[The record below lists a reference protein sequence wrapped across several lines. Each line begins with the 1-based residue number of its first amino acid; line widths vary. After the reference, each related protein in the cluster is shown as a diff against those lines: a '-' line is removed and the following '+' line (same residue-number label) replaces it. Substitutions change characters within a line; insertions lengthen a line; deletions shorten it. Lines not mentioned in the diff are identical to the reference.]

1 MLCFIAVS
9 YAVALMLPWPW
20 ALAAGVAC
28 GVRLRTR
35 RFEIGTG
42 VCCVLAAALGACD
55 RPAPAAPSRSEPAT
69 LRGWIAS
76 RPERAGS
83 RWRALLALEAEPER
97 LALWSRRQ
105 PPPYGTRVRATGVR
119 RAAHPARHFHARGES
134 ATLAASGAAAFLDV
148 ETFEVLPGTRGATA
162 RRTVL
167 EPLRTAVQRA
177 FVLHL
182 APREA
187 ALLAALVIG
196 IRDDVDAATQ
206 DSWRALG
213 LAHILSISGMHV
225 ALVAGALLGW
235 LGAPRTPSR
244 ALGLIAGIWIY
255 AGLGGLGPT
264 VLRAACMATWAAIA
278 VCLGRPPKS
287 VVGLGI
293 AALGLALLAPERR
306 HDLGFQLSCLAT
318 AGLLVWASP
327 LVHFGQRFSPRGRAG
342 KVCSAAMVACGAGI
356 AAQLATLPL
365 QLAHFGM
372 VSWAAPILN
381 LIAVPLT
388 DAALGLGLVAAPI
401 STVSAACGR
410 SLCLMAG
417 GLLHVALRLTDAAYA
432 AVGGCVWLP
441 VDAVAIGCATLL
453 SASLLAAGI
462 ALARPAGRFTLLLGL
477 VAAGACSVLV
487 VRALHP
493 AAPVWQLEA
502 IDVGQGDALL
512 LRVGASA
519 WLVDA
524 GDRRP
529 VDRGARVVLPH
540 LRRAGVRR
548 LRGLVLSHPHA
559 DHIGGAPSLL
569 AAIAVDTVYIAAI
582 SRSDSAYAAFAAA
595 SSRVPV
601 RALLPGA
608 RLAIAAEYHA
618 EVLWPDSTALAAGTN
633 DRSLVLQ
640 LHGGGYPEV
649 FFLGDLEREGEAGLL
664 HRVTAAAAE
673 RRAACVV
680 LKVGHHGSGT
690 SSSAALLDHVRP
702 DIGLIS
708 VGQGNRYGHP
718 SARTLAALDSIGCRV
733 LRTDRGGAIRLVV
746 RGATLWI
753 ERPAVPASVAGSLAP
768 PG

>member
-1 MLCFIAVS
+1 MLLSIAIS
-9 YAVALMLPWPW
+9 YALALLLPWPG
-20 ALAAGVAC
+20 ALAAGLGC
-28 GVRLRTR
+28 GVRFRPR
-35 RFEIGTG
+35 RFEVGAAACG
-42 VCCVLAAALGACD
+42 VLAAAVGACD
-55 RPAPAAPSRSEPAT
+55 RMAPTTPAT
-69 LRGWIAS
+69 TERATFQGWIAS

-83 RWRALLALEAEPER
+83 RWRALLALESEAER
-97 LALWSRRQ
+97 LVVWSRWQ
-105 PPPYGTRVRATGVR
+105 PPPYGTQVRATGVR

-134 ATLAASGAAAFLDV
+134 AALAASGAGAFLEV
-148 ETFEVLPGTRGATA
+148 ERFAVLPGTRGATA
-162 RRTVL
+162 RRAVL
-167 EPLRTAVQRA
+167 EPLRTAAQAA
-177 FVLHL
+177 FARHL
-182 APREA
+182 APREC
-187 ALLAALVIG
+187 ALLAALVVG

-235 LGAPRTPSR
+235 LGSPRRPSR
-244 ALGLIAGIWIY
+244 ALVLIAGIWIY

-278 VCLGRPPKS
+278 VCLGRTPRS
-287 VVGLGI
+287 VVGLGV

-318 AGLLVWASP
+318 VGLVVWASP
-327 LVHFGQRFSPRGRAG
+327 LLHVGQALSRRGRVG
-342 KVCSAAMVACGAGI
+342 KLGGAAIVVCGAGI

-372 VSWAAPILN
+372 VSWAAPLLN

-388 DAALGLGLVAAPI
+388 DAALGLGLLAAPI
-401 STVSAACGR
+401 LTVNAACGR
-410 SLCLMAG
+410 ALTLIAG
-417 GLLHVALRLTDAAYA
+417 GLLHLTLRLTDAAHA
-432 AVGGCVWLP
+432 ALGGCVWLP
-441 VDAVAIGCATLL
+441 VDSITIGCATML
-453 SASLLAAGI
+453 SAALLAAGI
-462 ALARPAGRFTLLLGL
+462 ALARPTPRFAWLYAIVA
-477 VAAGACSVLV
+477 VAACGALT

-493 AAPVWQLEA
+493 AAPLWQLEA

-512 LRVGASA
+512 LRVGSSA

-529 VDRGARVVLPH
+529 VDHGARVVLPH

-548 LRGLVLSHPHA
+548 LRGLVLSHPHS
-559 DHIGGAPSLL
+559 DHIGGVPSLL
-569 AAIAVDTVYIAAI
+569 AAIAVDTIYVAAV
-582 SRSDSAYAAFAAA
+582 SRSDSAYTAFAAA
-595 SSRVPV
+595 ASHVPM

-608 RLAIAAEYHA
+608 RLRIAAQVDA
-618 EVLWPDSTALAAGTN
+618 EVLWPDSTAVAAGTN

-640 LHGGGYPEV
+640 VRGEGFPEL

-664 HRVTAAAAE
+664 HRVAAARAP
-673 RRAACVV
+673 RAACVV
-680 LKVGHHGSGT
+680 LKVGHHGSDT
-690 SSSAALLDHVRP
+690 SSSPALLDHVRP
-702 DIGLIS
+702 DVAVIS

-718 SARTLAALDSIGCRV
+718 SRRTIAALDSIGCRV

-746 RGATLWI
+746 RGTTLWI
-753 ERPAVPASVAGSLAP
+753 ERPATSPSVAGSLLR